1 MRKENNGIRNSPL
14 KEFYIR
20 AQLVYYNS
28 SLKRNLKKKKPG
40 QAETRKGKH
49 WNWQILYAKSIII
62 IALVQNVK
70 GKNVKFYE
78 IS

>member
-14 KEFYIR
+14 KELYIR
-20 AQLVYYNS
+20 VQLVCYNS
-28 SLKRNLKKKKPG
+28 SPKRNLKKKPG
-40 QAETRKGKH
+40 QAETRKEKH

-70 GKNVKFYE
+70 GKNVKFYK

>member
-28 SLKRNLKKKKPG
+28 SLKRNLKKKNQDKQKPERENIG
-40 QAETRKGKH
+40 IDK
-49 WNWQILYAKSIII
+49 YYM
-62 IALVQNVK
+62 QNQL
-70 GKNVKFYE
+70 
-78 IS
+78 